1 MTTSKRRTF
10 KLFTTLLKLLRM
22 RSNDIILEYYDV
34 SVYKA
39 DFDNLRDDQW
49 FNDNNLTFWYEYLER
64 SEVYTSMEH
73 PEDIIL
79 LRPSMVFLLA
89 QSTNPLDLKGVLP
102 PLNSTRFIFLPIN
115 NNANVDLAE
124 GGSHWSLLVV
134 DTKKKTGYY
143 YDTLEDI
150 NVQEA
155 EIVAKKLAKLLE
167 CAKLTLY
174 SMPTPQQTNGSDCG
188 VMVCM
193 LTSHVLQKIVD
204 SESGDLDMHIAE
216 NAISPSRGRQLM
228 SYTILELIS
237 KYGRKVGENKDIE
250 ISPTGK
256 KEDQSISSGES
267 YESTETTEET
277 TETTELD
284 ESSGE
289 SSGDSAVQIPVKI
302 RTTHH

>member
-34 SVYKA
+34 S

-64 SEVYTSMEH
+64 SEVYTSLDQ
-73 PEDIIL
+73 PEEIVL

-89 QSTNPLDLKGVLP
+89 QSANPFDLKGVLP
-102 PLNSTRFIFLPIN
+102 LLDKTRFIFLPIN

-155 EIVAKKLAKLLE
+155 EIVAKKLTKLLE
-167 CAKLTLY
+167 IGKLILY

-193 LTSHVLQKIVD
+193 LSSNVLQKIVD
-204 SESGDLDMHIAE
+204 AGVSGDLDMHIAE
-216 NAISPSRGRQLM
+216 NAISASCGRQLM
-228 SYTILELIS
+228 SYTILDLIS
-237 KYGRKVGENKDIE
+237 KYGRKVVETKDTKI
-250 ISPTGK
+250 P
-256 KEDQSISSGES
+256 SIVEQDGSALV
-267 YESTETTEET
+267 TTDITDTTEHEASGA
-277 TETTELD
+277 

-289 SSGDSAVQIPVKI
+289 SAQIPI
-302 RTTHH
+302 TIGTTHP

>member
-22 RSNDIILEYYDV
+22 RSYDIILEYYDV

-64 SEVYTSMEH
+64 SEVYTSLDH
-73 PEDIIL
+73 PGEIVL

-89 QSTNPLDLKGVLP
+89 QSPNPLDLKDVLP
-102 PLNSTRFIFLPIN
+102 PLDGARFIFLPIN
-115 NNANVDLAE
+115 NNANVGLAE

-134 DTKKKTGYY
+134 DAKKKTGYY

-155 EIVAKKLAKLLE
+155 EIVVKKLTKLLD
-167 CAKLTLY
+167 CGKLTLY

-193 LTSHVLQKIVD
+193 LTSHILQKFVD
-204 SESGDLDMHIAE
+204 SRSSADVDMHIAE
-216 NAISPSRGRQLM
+216 DAISPSRGRQLM

-237 KYGRKVGENKDIE
+237 KYGRKVGENQDIE
-250 ISPTGK
+250 VSPTRK
-256 KEDQSISSGES
+256 KEDQSSSSSES
-267 YESTETTEET
+267 SSEGTE
-277 TETTELD
+277 
-284 ESSGE
+284 SGE
-289 SSGDSAVQIPVKI
+289 SSSDSVQIPVKVL
-302 RTTHH
+302 TTRR

>member
-1 MTTSKRRTF
+1 MTTGKKRTF

-64 SEVYTSMEH
+64 SEVYTSLEH
-73 PEDIIL
+73 PEEIVL

-89 QSTNPLDLKGVLP
+89 QSANPFDLEGVLP
-102 PLNSTRFIFLPIN
+102 LLNKTRFIFLPIN
-115 NNANVDLAE
+115 NNADVDLAE

-134 DTKKKTGYY
+134 DTKRKTGYY

-155 EIVAKKLAKLLE
+155 EIVAKKLTKLL
-167 CAKLTLY
+167 KIGKMILY

-193 LTSHVLQKIVD
+193 LTSNVLQKIVD
-204 SESGDLDMHIAE
+204 AGVSEDLDMHIAE

-228 SYTILELIS
+228 SYTILDLIS
-237 KYGRKVGENKDIE
+237 KYGRKVVEDKDTKISAVPKQVDGTLAGAENSE
-250 ISPTGK
+250 TS
-256 KEDQSISSGES
+256 EHES
-267 YESTETTEET
+267 AGAESSTE
-277 TETTELD
+277 
-284 ESSGE
+284 S
-289 SSGDSAVQIPVKI
+289 VQIPVKI
-302 RTTHH
+302 PTIHDMHSVV